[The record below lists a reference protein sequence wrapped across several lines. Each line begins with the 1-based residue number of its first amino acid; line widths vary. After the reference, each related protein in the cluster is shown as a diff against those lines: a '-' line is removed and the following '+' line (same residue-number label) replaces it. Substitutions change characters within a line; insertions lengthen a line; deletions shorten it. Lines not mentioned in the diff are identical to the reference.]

1 MLKDSIL
8 AAFVLVAGA
17 SLVAA
22 QGPSA
27 ENRAADTPG
36 PLPRPELLPS
46 TPVRQL
52 HARRLR
58 KYERRLRE

>member
-1 MLKDSIL
+1 VYWRPSYWWQARALSQLK
-8 AAFVLVAGA
+8 V
-17 SLVAA
+17 
-22 QGPSA
+22 QSA

-36 PLPRPELLPS
+36 PLLRPELLPS